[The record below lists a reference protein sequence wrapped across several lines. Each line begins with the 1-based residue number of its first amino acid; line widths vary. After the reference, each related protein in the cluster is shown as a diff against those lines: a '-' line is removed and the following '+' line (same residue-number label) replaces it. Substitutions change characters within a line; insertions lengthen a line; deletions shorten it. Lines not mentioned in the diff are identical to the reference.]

1 MTDVLPTAE
10 CKFHD
15 LALTKM
21 TRILGEKRARAIMG
35 ELLAMLG
42 LELRD
47 ADELLHFATEL
58 SKLGGFEGAVGAML
72 SVQAV
77 MHGAVGDPQLQN
89 ARPARRP
96 V

>member
-1 MTDVLPTAE
+1 MTEVVPETQ
-10 CKFHD
+10 CKFHQ

-21 TRILGEKRARAIMG
+21 TRILGEQRARVLMDQVLTTLG
-35 ELLAMLG
+35 VELAN
-42 LELRD
+42 
-47 ADELLHFATEL
+47 ADELLQFANEL

-77 MHGAVGDPQLQN
+77 MHGAVGDP
-89 ARPARRP
+89 PTRRP